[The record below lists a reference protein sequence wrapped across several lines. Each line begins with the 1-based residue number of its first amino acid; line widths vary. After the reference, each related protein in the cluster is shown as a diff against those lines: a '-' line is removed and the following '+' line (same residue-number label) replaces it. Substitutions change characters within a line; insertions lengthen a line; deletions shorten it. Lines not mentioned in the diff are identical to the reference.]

1 VVCKFSKQHLGL
13 CLVVLGGL
21 QEYQNIMAN
30 FFWGEKQAGKQ
41 LYHSF
46 PNIDI
51 LAATGSV

>member
-1 VVCKFSKQHLGL
+1 VPGSPWWSARISKYNG
-13 CLVVLGGL
+13 
-21 QEYQNIMAN
+21 N

-41 LYHSF
+41 LYHSL